1 MNTYTKNWFKF
12 SLGFIACLLI
22 RLIPFRPPNIE
33 PILATQMPFSKKY
46 GALAGFTF
54 AFLSIV
60 LFDLITGK
68 IGVWTLLTAGTY
80 GVLGLW
86 AYYFFK
92 NRAMKKMNY
101 VKFAIIGT
109 LFFDA
114 VTGLSIGPLFFG
126 QSFSEAFFGQIP
138 FTAMHLLGN
147 ITFAIILSPLVYKF
161 IIENKNFEH
170 SNIINVLNFKNS

>member
-1 MNTYTKNWFKF
+1 LVTN
-12 SLGFIACLLI
+12 
-22 RLIPFRPPNIE
+22 
-33 PILATQMPFSKKY
+33 
-46 GALAGFTF
+46 
-54 AFLSIV
+54 
-60 LFDLITGK
+60 K

-80 GVLGLW
+80 GVLGVW
-86 AYYFFK
+86 AYFFFK
-92 NRAMKKMNY
+92 KRTMERFNY

-147 ITFAIILSPLVYKF
+147 VVFAIVLSPLVYKF
-161 IIENKNFEH
+161 IIENKSFEH
-170 SNIINVLNFKNS
+170 TSLINVLNLKRS